1 MTFGKTTATLASL
14 LLGGSVAMAA
24 GMQGMQG
31 MQGMGNMEG
40 MAKESG
46 AQQMHKASGTVKKL
60 DQKAG
65 TVTLAHGP
73 VATLNWPAMTMSFK
87 VKDKELLPRLTEG
100 SKVDVEFTKQGK
112 DYVITAV
119 K

>member
-1 MTFGKTTATLASL
+1 MTFGKTAALLASL
-14 LLGGSVAMAA
+14 LLGASVATA
-24 GMQGMQG
+24 QGMQG
-31 MQGMGNMEG
+31 MAG
-40 MAKESG
+40 MAKEAG
-46 AQQMHKASGTVKKL
+46 AQPMHKASGTVKRL

-87 VKDKELLPRLTEG
+87 VKDKGLLPRLAEG
-100 SKVDVEFTKQGK
+100 SKVDVQFTKQGR
-112 DYVITAV
+112 DFVITAV

>member
-1 MTFGKTTATLASL
+1 MEMKMTFGKTTALLASL
-14 LLGGSVAMAA
+14 LLGASVAMAA
-24 GMQGMQG
+24 GMQGMG
-31 MQGMGNMEG
+31 AMEG
-40 MAKESG
+40 MAKEAG
-46 AQQMHKASGTVKKL
+46 ARQMHKASGTVKKL

-87 VKDKELLPRLTEG
+87 VKEKELLPRLAEG

-112 DYVITAV
+112 DYVIVVV